1 MRIMLKRKEAK
12 GTEKCVIKG
21 RVKFKDYCHSLF
33 KNKNILRSQR
43 RFKSDHHTIYTKEV
57 NKTAISS
64 DDDKRLQTFDR
75 ITTYPRTTNAF
86 KVCESEMLTKKG
98 DIPMM
103 MYYSA

>member
-21 RVKFKDYCHSLF
+21 RVKFKDYCDSLF
-33 KNKNILRSQR
+33 KNNNILRSQQ

-64 DDDKRLQTFDR
+64 DDDKRLQNLKYF
-75 ITTYPRTTNAF
+75 YN
-86 KVCESEMLTKKG
+86 
-98 DIPMM
+98 
-103 MYYSA
+103 Y

>member
-64 DDDKRLQTFDR
+64 DDDKRLQNLKYF
-75 ITTYPRTTNAF
+75 YN
-86 KVCESEMLTKKG
+86 
-98 DIPMM
+98 
-103 MYYSA
+103 Y

>member
-1 MRIMLKRKEAK
+1 MMRI
-12 GTEKCVIKG
+12 
-21 RVKFKDYCHSLF
+21 
-33 KNKNILRSQR
+33 IL
-43 RFKSDHHTIYTKEV
+43 
-57 NKTAISS
+57 KTAISS